1 MSLLDEPADIHAEIG
16 TKTWARGLAR
26 AIRCNAE
33 KLDSDVQHIQDF
45 ICIAAEHDAWK
56 VLGYV
61 SLDAFLISEANFT
74 EAIIEAIRSAKSGTV
89 ADAIEE
95 AKANKDKQQGKRN
108 DLTSTKFVEVG
119 STNKNENILRRL
131 ARDQP
136 ELLDKIETGEL
147 TINQAAIAAGI
158 RKKPSHR
165 DTALKAFRRSQDRTE
180 LLSDILSAFI
190 ASDRDSVPQEARNTV
205 KRLIELL
212 KG

>member
-108 DLTSTKFVEVG
+108 DLTSDKVAEVDRSG
-119 STNKNENILRRL
+119 TSNGNVLRRL

-147 TINQAAIAAGI
+147 TVNQAAIQAGI
-158 RKKPSHR
+158 RKKPSHN
-165 DTALKAFRRSQDRTE
+165 DTALKAFRRSQDRVG
-180 LLSDILSAFI
+180 LLRDILSAFI
-190 ASDRDSVPQEARNTV
+190 TEGGQQALYEVQAIIKACAAET
-205 KRLIELL
+205 
-212 KG
+212 

>member
-108 DLTSTKFVEVG
+108 DLTSDKLAEVDRSG
-119 STNKNENILRRL
+119 TSNGNVLRRL

-147 TINQAAIAAGI
+147 TVNQAAIQAGI
-158 RKKPSHR
+158 RKKPSHN
-165 DTALKAFRRSQDRTE
+165 DTALKAFRRSQDRVG
-180 LLSDILSAFI
+180 LLRDILSAFI
-190 ASDRDSVPQEARNTV
+190 TEGGQQALYEVQAIIKACAAET
-205 KRLIELL
+205 
-212 KG
+212 

>member
-108 DLTSTKFVEVG
+108 DLTSDKLAEVDRSG
-119 STNKNENILRRL
+119 TSNGNVLRRL

-136 ELLDKIETGEL
+136 ELLDKIESGEL
-147 TINQAAIAAGI
+147 TVNQAAIQAGI
-158 RKKPSHR
+158 RKKPSHN
-165 DTALKAFRRSQDRTE
+165 DTALKAFRRSQDRVG
-180 LLSDILSAFI
+180 LLRDILSAFI
-190 ASDRDSVPQEARNTV
+190 TEGGQQALYEVQAIIKACAAET
-205 KRLIELL
+205 
-212 KG
+212 

>member
-16 TKTWARGLAR
+16 TKMWARGLAR

-45 ICIAAEHDAWK
+45 IRIAAEHDAWK

-61 SLDAFLISEANFT
+61 SLDAFLIAEANFT

-108 DLTSTKFVEVG
+108 DLTSTNFVEVG
-119 STNKNENILRRL
+119 STNKNENVLRRL

-147 TINQAAIAAGI
+147 TVNAAAIQAGI
-158 RKKPSHR
+158 RKKPSHN

-180 LLSDILSAFI
+180 LLRDILSSFI
-190 ASDRDSVPQEARNTV
+190 TEGGQQALYELQAMVKGLQEDSP
-205 KRLIELL
+205 
-212 KG
+212 